1 MLAQRLSGAPG
12 GSEPRLQRI
21 ELRSAGVRY
30 GRHWA
35 VRDVDFELRAGE
47 RWLLLGGNGAGKT
60 VLMKLLRGDL
70 WPAPGRGASCRYFMS
85 GGEVHEQ
92 TLFARDRI
100 AYLGP
105 ERQDR
110 YDRHES
116 TLDVAQVVQTGFD
129 DSGFPLTAP
138 TARERARITAVL
150 GQVGLAGLAPRKFLS
165 LSYGQRRRVLL
176 ARALVRRPDVLL
188 LDEALNGLDAASR
201 RAFLRVLARAV
212 PATAA
217 LVVSSHRAAD
227 APAGLT
233 HVARLE
239 AGRLVERRPVAVP
252 ARHSPAGSRADSRSR
267 SMRPARASQCLP
279 RPLLRLAQAAV
290 YREGRLV
297 IGAFDWELQPR
308 DHWHVTGRN
317 GSGKSTLV
325 ALLYGDLWP
334 AHGGELE
341 RGPATCASVADWKR
355 GIGLI
360 SPELQS
366 TYAAT
371 ACTVEEI
378 VVSGLHASIGL
389 DASPTARELARAR
402 RELRWW
408 RIEHLAGRAAR
419 QLSYGQLRLAL
430 AARAFVRPRRLLLL
444 DEPCDGLDAQAARH
458 LRERVDAAVRRG
470 ATLVLATHHAGDV
483 PGYVRNRLR
492 MRAGRA
498 PEATRGDKRG

>member
-1 MLAQRLSGAPG
+1 LNGAPG

-21 ELRSAGVRY
+21 ELRHVGVRY
-30 GRHWA
+30 GRRWA
-35 VRDVDFELRAGE
+35 VRGLDFELRSGE

-70 WPAPGRGASCRYFMS
+70 WPTPERGASRRFFMS
-85 GGEVHEQ
+85 RGEVHEQ
-92 TLFARDRI
+92 PLYARDRI

-129 DSGFPLTAP
+129 DSGFPLTLP
-138 TARERARITAVL
+138 TARERSRIAAVL
-150 GQVGLAGLAPRKFLS
+150 GQVGLAGLAPRRFLS

-188 LDEALNGLDAASR
+188 LDEALNGLDVASR
-201 RAFLRVLARAV
+201 REFLRVLAHAV
-212 PATAA
+212 PARTA
-217 LVVSSHRAAD
+217 LVLSSHRPAD
-227 APAGLT
+227 APLGLT

-239 AGRLVERRPVAVP
+239 AGRLLECLPVVVP
-252 ARHSPAGSRADSRSR
+252 ARDPPAGGRAGSRLP
-267 SMRPARASQCLP
+267 SMRPARASRSVP
-279 RPLLRLAQAAV
+279 RPLLRLTRAAV

-297 IGAFDWELQPR
+297 IGAFDWGLQPR

-317 GSGKSTLV
+317 GSGKSTLM

-341 RGPATCASVADWKR
+341 RNPATCATAAVWKR

-389 DASPTARELARAR
+389 DSPPTARELALAR
-402 RELRWW
+402 RELRAW
-408 RIEHLAGRAAR
+408 RIAHLAGCSAR

-430 AARAFVRPRRLLLL
+430 AARAFVRPRRLLLF
-444 DEPCDGLDAQAARH
+444 DEPFDGLDAHAVRQ

-470 ATLVLATHHAGDV
+470 ATLVLATHHADDV
-483 PGYVRNRLR
+483 PGYVCNMLQ

-498 PEATRGDKRG
+498 PEVTRNDARD